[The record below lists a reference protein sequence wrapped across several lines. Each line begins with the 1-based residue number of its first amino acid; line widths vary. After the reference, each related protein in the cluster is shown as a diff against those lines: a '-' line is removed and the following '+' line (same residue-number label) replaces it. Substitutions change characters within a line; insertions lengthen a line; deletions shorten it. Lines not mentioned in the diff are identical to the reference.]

1 MIIMGKLRAT
11 AKPQAKAT
19 LNSPDDGVEEA
30 ANGSA
35 TARYRSR
42 LMAVRVKMLACMVSR
57 SKLSRSRQPSS
68 PKAQS
73 DAKLS
78 YTIKGA
84 VERYT
89 RSAKA
94 RLRTCKC
101 REEEEEEEV
110 GDEEGEKEGEGG
122 LRQERL

>member
-1 MIIMGKLRAT
+1 MGKLRAT

-19 LNSPDDGVEEA
+19 LRSPEEGVDEA

-35 TARYRSR
+35 TARYRSI
-42 LMAVRVKMLACMVSR
+42 LIAVRVKMLACIVSKSR
-57 SKLSRSRQPSS
+57 LSRSRQPSS

-78 YTIKGA
+78 YTMKGA

-94 RLRTCKC
+94 RLRTCRW
-101 REEEEEEEV
+101 REEEEDDEV
-110 GDEEGEKEGEGG
+110 GEEEGEKEGEEVP
-122 LRQERL
+122 RQE